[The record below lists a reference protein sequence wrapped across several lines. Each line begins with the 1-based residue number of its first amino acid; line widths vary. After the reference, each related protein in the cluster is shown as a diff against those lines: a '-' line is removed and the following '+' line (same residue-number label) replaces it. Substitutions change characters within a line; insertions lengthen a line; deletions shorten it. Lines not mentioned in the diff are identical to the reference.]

1 MRVKIDDVYF
11 LRAIRNKQPGEGAL
25 VALERLGWMEVEG
38 VREHMPL
45 TMAIYSSKILLLRDL
60 ISDVTGRL
68 VLQGDMDTFAAFVSE
83 TRRLAELAD
92 AAFEKLSAQ
101 QAGHV

>member
-1 MRVKIDDVYF
+1 MRVRIDDVYF
-11 LRAIRNKQPGEGAL
+11 LRAIRNKQPGKDAL
-25 VALERLGWMEVEG
+25 VALERVGWMEVEG
-38 VREHMPL
+38 VREHVPL

-83 TRRLAELAD
+83 SRRLTELTQD
-92 AAFEKLSAQ
+92 AFEKLSAQ
-101 QAGHV
+101 QVANV

>member
-11 LRAIRNKQPGEGAL
+11 LRAIRNKQPGEDAL
-25 VALERLGWMEVEG
+25 VALERLSWMEVEG
-38 VREHMPL
+38 VREHVPL

-68 VLQGDMDTFAAFVSE
+68 VLHGNMDTFAAFVSE
-83 TRRLAELAD
+83 TRRLAEQTQV
-92 AAFEKLSAQ
+92 AFEKLKAEQ
-101 QAGHV
+101 VANV